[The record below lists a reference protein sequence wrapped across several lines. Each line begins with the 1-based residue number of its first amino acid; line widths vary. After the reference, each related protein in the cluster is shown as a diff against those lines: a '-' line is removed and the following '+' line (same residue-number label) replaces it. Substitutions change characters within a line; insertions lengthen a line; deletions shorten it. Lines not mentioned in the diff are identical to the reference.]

1 MIPSAFVSIVNEEV
15 LLTPS
20 PAECST
26 LFEYCT
32 GITTSIEFEHAA
44 SLDNEEVRFQLYG
57 LADEIANHVASS
69 LKRNMSYVG
78 LSSVSATFKMEI
90 AGVPLDTLMSVEQ
103 KQYFRH
109 FSLWFI
115 TNFDESVDVLT
126 MHINDQI
133 PLNQRALQNG
143 PTSPTSSSIEING
156 EIRGL
161 QFYYIEDK
169 EFAEKI
175 QSTLQERE
183 QAFVERLT
191 FDAILP
197 KNDIAEEDSLY
208 FVGIT
213 SVASEL
219 QPIAR
224 AYNPPPFWNTAAPTP
239 TPPAK
244 EDDLDVA
251 DETGKVVDSV
261 LDEASNVDK
270 NTWMLVGAIVAVTI
284 ALIGLGLFLC
294 RLRSKR
300 RMRHKSQNKEKDAGA
315 ERETRSAPPDNTREA
330 DTTIGEEGIS
340 RADKESSQ
348 QPVASVRRSESFDS
362 VHSTLSTSHHS
373 ANSPD
378 NSYDSTGT
386 TRPTGLSRSM
396 SEEGAQLGPK
406 RAPPKRV
413 HSHDGIVRS
422 TVGAAPAEPIRRG
435 RKPERSIS
443 SNDVPARPPRS
454 HSSDGMPTRVAPQ
467 RSYSS
472 DGMPA
477 RGPHQRMPSSS
488 RRTPQQGPSARAPL
502 QRAASE
508 SIPRRPPPI
517 RNPSSQGLSRPTR
530 LPSGTLQGVTPQS
543 RLPTTARDPPQLD
556 ESANLPIGQP
566 APQGLR
572 RIPSVRAPTQELHHT
587 PATRAP
593 PSREPSSSCSTSS
606 D

>member
-1 MIPSAFVSIVNEEV
+1 
-15 LLTPS
+15 
-20 PAECST
+20 
-26 LFEYCT
+26 
-32 GITTSIEFEHAA
+32 
-44 SLDNEEVRFQLYG
+44 
-57 LADEIANHVASS
+57 
-69 LKRNMSYVG
+69 
-78 LSSVSATFKMEI
+78 MEI
-90 AGVPLDTLMSVEQ
+90 AGVPLDTRMSVEQ
-103 KQYFRH
+103 KQYFED
-109 FSLWFI
+109 FSLGFI
-115 TNFDESVDVLT
+115 TNFDASVDVLT
-126 MHINDQI
+126 MQINDQI
-133 PLNQRALQNG
+133 PLNQRVLLNG

-169 EFAEKI
+169 IFAEKI

-183 QAFVERLT
+183 QTFVERLT

-213 SVASEL
+213 GVASEL

-224 AYNPPPFWNTAAPTP
+224 SYNPPPFWNRPGPTP
-239 TPPAK
+239 TPPAA

-251 DETGKVVDSV
+251 DETGKVLDSV
-261 LDEASNVDK
+261 FDEASNVDK
-270 NTWMLVGAIVAVTI
+270 NTWMLVGAIVAVII

-300 RMRHKSQNKEKDAGA
+300 RMRHKSQNKEKDESA
-315 ERETRSAPPDNTREA
+315 ERRTRSASLDNTREA
-330 DTTIGEEGIS
+330 DTTLGEEGVS
-340 RADKESSQ
+340 RADQESPQ

-373 ANSPD
+373 TNSPD
-378 NSYDSTGT
+378 LSYDSTGT

-413 HSHDGIVRS
+413 HSHDGIARS
-422 TVGAAPAEPIRRG
+422 TVGAPPAEPIRRG
-435 RKPERSIS
+435 RKPQRSIS
-443 SNDVPARPPRS
+443 SNGLPARPTLQRSHSSDGTSARPAPQRS
-454 HSSDGMPTRVAPQ
+454 HSSDGMPTRAAPQRSYSSDGMPTRAAPQRSHSSDGMPTRAAPQ

-488 RRTPQQGPSARAPL
+488 RPTPQQGPSARAPL
-502 QRAASE
+502 KRAASE
-508 SIPRRPPPI
+508 SIPRRPPPT

-543 RLPTTARDPPQLD
+543 RLPTTARAPPQPD
-556 ESANLPIGQP
+556 ESANLPIRQR
-566 APQGLR
+566 APQGPR
-572 RIPSVRAPTQELHHT
+572 RIPSVRAPTQGLHRT
-587 PATRAP
+587 PSTTAP
-593 PSREPSSSCSTSS
+593 PSRDPSSSSSSS